1 MRGCEEG
8 EWSCREVDADDG
20 CGRVCGTANYIA
32 PELLLNAAGG
42 GSSAPAAADV
52 WSLGCLMY
60 TLLFGQP
67 PFHGKDVQQTFRRVA
82 RSTCVTRHAVH
93 AHALC

>member
-8 EWSCREVDADDG
+8 EWSCREVDVDDG
-20 CGRVCGTANYIA
+20 AGRVCGTANYMA
-32 PELLLNAAGG
+32 PELLLNPAGG
-42 GSSAPAAADV
+42 GSGAPAAADV

-60 TLLFGQP
+60 TLLFGLP

-82 RSTCVTRHAVH
+82 RSTYVT
-93 AHALC
+93 